1 MCVLRVAARHLRFC
15 SCCEWLD
22 DEHATRVDVQIDRF
36 TCELHQKNSWH
47 YLKIKTTLVL
57 KTTQTT
63 LTNSHVKPFYTMFGS
78 LEGKESEGKR
88 VERRG
93 MFTLSPC
100 LDIQN

>member
-1 MCVLRVAARHLRFC
+1 MSNL
-15 SCCEWLD
+15 
-22 DEHATRVDVQIDRF
+22 
-36 TCELHQKNSWH
+36 
-47 YLKIKTTLVL
+47 LKE
-57 KTTQTT
+57 
-63 LTNSHVKPFYTMFGS
+63 KPFYTMFGS